1 MSATIPAAH
10 LATAGSGQITVSAGS
25 LTSAPA
31 TFTVAA
37 APAIGS
43 LSVSTA
49 TAGHTD
55 LSVTITGTN
64 FTSGST
70 VTWTFNSVTTTLSSA
85 YSGATSMSATIPAA
99 DLSAQGPANIQVV
112 SADGVPSATSAFTV
126 APAPAISGLSPSA
139 ATVNGTATLVTIAG
153 SNFSN
158 LSTVTWTAPG
168 SSSPVLLSSSRY
180 FGPTSMSAIVPAT
193 DLTTAGT
200 AYIQVVSGDG
210 VSSTPA
216 PFTVNPSA
224 TISHLS
230 PYYATVGRSAPFT
243 LTVHGSGFVSGAKIA
258 WNGTQQSSTQF
269 VSATSLTCPI
279 SQSMIAAPGSVA
291 VTVVNADSTTSAQ
304 GAFTI
309 DAAPVVSSG
318 NGLSPASI
326 GAESGDTTV
335 NIAGSGFT
343 NRSSVTWTP
352 SGSETAY
359 LLDSSYLTATS
370 MTAIVPAAF
379 LAAQGTASI
388 QVVSG
393 DGVSSTPRT
402 FTIGPAPATITYL
415 SPHQA
420 TAGRTQFTLTVHGT
434 GFVSS
439 PQILWNG
446 TAQTT
451 TVVNTTSLTC
461 TITPGMIANSG
472 STPVTVPVKVVNNSI
487 TTPNALDFTINPA
500 PAITILNPASVNAGS
515 SHATVTI
522 TGTNFTSGSTVT
534 WTPTGSLPGAGTPT
548 TLSSLYSSATSMT
561 ATAPSSLLTAA
572 GTGNITVV
580 TADFG
585 SSNPKPFTI
594 ASDPPA
600 VTGLTP
606 STATAG
612 NTAGV
617 TVTIAGTGFTSKS
630 TVNWINGSGT
640 TALTFLYSSATSL
653 LATVPSSLLAAQGT
667 AQIQVVNAAGSSSLT
682 PAAPSTFTINPA
694 PHISGLVPSAATA
707 GSSSSVPLTIAG
719 TNITT
724 GSTVTWQ
731 GQTKTYTLGTSSC
744 LTSSSSCTAT
754 VPASYLAKAGMAPIT
769 VKTADG
775 VSSNAVSFSIAS
787 AAITGFS
794 PNSANVGGGAFTL
807 TVNGTG
813 FLPGANTKVSWGT
826 VWMSTV
832 FVSATQLTASIP
844 ANDIPSSAGVLMVE
858 VQNSD
863 TPSPTVSVPVAFTIS
878 SASVPTITSV
888 TPNSAVAGTT
898 SAVTI
903 IVTGANFTPGV
914 TSGTGKT
921 ASFAAGA
928 VIYVGGLSGT
938 KLTPTAGTATSL
950 TASIPTGLLTNS
962 GALSLTVVNGSAQS
976 NPVSSAAIPFTVY
989 GPTLTSVSPTTI
1001 AAGSPGA
1008 VIVVTG
1014 TNFVVGTVNKTTK
1027 VYGGGSYINLCNST
1041 GSTCSSGAMTLTA
1054 GSATSLTGTIAAAS
1068 LYNVGS
1074 LYVQVQNPGGGAA
1087 VSSLYPV
1094 NIGAPTITSVSP
1106 ASAAAG
1112 DAVTLTVNGTGFV
1125 SGSDQSTVYWGPDPT
1140 PVKLAT
1146 TYVAATSKA
1155 PAHLTASVT
1164 TTQTAAAGTYSFR
1177 VRNGDAVNGYTDSS
1191 QNTFSINAPIISS
1204 LSPASV
1210 APNGAAFTLTVN
1222 GTNFVKTPTPTVTMS
1237 SSTTALVATWVSATQ
1252 LTAKVLATD
1261 IPATPGPVTVTV
1273 QNGTATPAPT
1283 ATFNIGLVVPNTASA
1298 GSADLVI
1305 SVNGSGFKTGTS
1317 VATWTAGSTPTPL
1330 TTVFVSATQVTA
1342 TVPHAQ
1348 LTSAGT
1354 ATITVKTGTTV
1365 YTPNPNTFT
1374 INAPTVTMLS
1384 ASSAVAGSAPFTLTV
1399 TGTNFVGPGG
1409 SGTPSPST
1417 VLWNG
1422 APLGTTTYIDASHI
1436 SAPVTSTQLAV
1447 AGAVPVTV
1455 QNGT

>member
-1 MSATIPAAH
+1 
-10 LATAGSGQITVSAGS
+10 
-25 LTSAPA
+25 
-31 TFTVAA
+31 
-37 APAIGS
+37 
-43 LSVSTA
+43 
-49 TAGHTD
+49 
-55 LSVTITGTN
+55 
-64 FTSGST
+64 
-70 VTWTFNSVTTTLSSA
+70 
-85 YSGATSMSATIPAA
+85 
-99 DLSAQGPANIQVV
+99 
-112 SADGVPSATSAFTV
+112 
-126 APAPAISGLSPSA
+126 
-139 ATVNGTATLVTIAG
+139 
-153 SNFSN
+153 
-158 LSTVTWTAPG
+158 
-168 SSSPVLLSSSRY
+168 
-180 FGPTSMSAIVPAT
+180 
-193 DLTTAGT
+193 
-200 AYIQVVSGDG
+200 
-210 VSSTPA
+210 
-216 PFTVNPSA
+216 
-224 TISHLS
+224 
-230 PYYATVGRSAPFT
+230 
-243 LTVHGSGFVSGAKIA
+243 
-258 WNGTQQSSTQF
+258 
-269 VSATSLTCPI
+269 
-279 SQSMIAAPGSVA
+279 
-291 VTVVNADSTTSAQ
+291 
-304 GAFTI
+304 
-309 DAAPVVSSG
+309 
-318 NGLSPASI
+318 
-326 GAESGDTTV
+326 
-335 NIAGSGFT
+335 
-343 NRSSVTWTP
+343 
-352 SGSETAY
+352 
-359 LLDSSYLTATS
+359 
-370 MTAIVPAAF
+370 
-379 LAAQGTASI
+379 
-388 QVVSG
+388 
-393 DGVSSTPRT
+393 
-402 FTIGPAPATITYL
+402 
-415 SPHQA
+415 
-420 TAGRTQFTLTVHGT
+420 
-434 GFVSS
+434 
-439 PQILWNG
+439 
-446 TAQTT
+446 
-451 TVVNTTSLTC
+451 
-461 TITPGMIANSG
+461 
-472 STPVTVPVKVVNNSI
+472 
-487 TTPNALDFTINPA
+487 
-500 PAITILNPASVNAGS
+500 
-515 SHATVTI
+515 
-522 TGTNFTSGSTVT
+522 
-534 WTPTGSLPGAGTPT
+534 
-548 TLSSLYSSATSMT
+548 
-561 ATAPSSLLTAA
+561 
-572 GTGNITVV
+572 
-580 TADFG
+580 
-585 SSNPKPFTI
+585 
-594 ASDPPA
+594 
-600 VTGLTP
+600 
-606 STATAG
+606 
-612 NTAGV
+612 
-617 TVTIAGTGFTSKS
+617 
-630 TVNWINGSGT
+630 
-640 TALTFLYSSATSL
+640 
-653 LATVPSSLLAAQGT
+653 
-667 AQIQVVNAAGSSSLT
+667 
-682 PAAPSTFTINPA
+682 
-694 PHISGLVPSAATA
+694 
-707 GSSSSVPLTIAG
+707 
-719 TNITT
+719 
-724 GSTVTWQ
+724 
-731 GQTKTYTLGTSSC
+731 
-744 LTSSSSCTAT
+744 
-754 VPASYLAKAGMAPIT
+754 
-769 VKTADG
+769 
-775 VSSNAVSFSIAS
+775 
-787 AAITGFS
+787 
-794 PNSANVGGGAFTL
+794 
-807 TVNGTG
+807 
-813 FLPGANTKVSWGT
+813 
-826 VWMSTV
+826 
-832 FVSATQLTASIP
+832 
-844 ANDIPSSAGVLMVE
+844 
-858 VQNSD
+858 
-863 TPSPTVSVPVAFTIS
+863 
-878 SASVPTITSV
+878 
-888 TPNSAVAGTT
+888 
-898 SAVTI
+898 VTI